1 MTYSITEWISFFFI
15 YCFFGW
21 CFECTLC
28 SIEAKRFINRGFLR
42 GPYIPIYGFG
52 AITMIFA
59 AIPVM
64 GNPTLVFLC
73 GALAATLLEYVT
85 GTLME
90 VIFKTRYWDYS
101 DCHYQIS
108 GRICAE
114 ATLMWGFLTLFVNY
128 NVHTHIV
135 SLIKHINVTI
145 LTAADIVLCI
155 LFIADLIISFKSAV
169 DVASVSKRL
178 YEIKT
183 EATALIEKLSD
194 KNTASDRIINIRK
207 KLDKLQAERNSI
219 SEKIGIFQKSFIK
232 SHPKAHMS
240 KLNYTFKEL
249 YERTRNKADKK

>member
-1 MTYSITEWISFFFI
+1 
-15 YCFFGW
+15 
-21 CFECTLC
+21 
-28 SIEAKRFINRGFLR
+28 
-42 GPYIPIYGFG
+42 
-52 AITMIFA
+52 
-59 AIPVM
+59 
-64 GNPTLVFLC
+64 
-73 GALAATLLEYVT
+73 
-85 GTLME
+85 
-90 VIFKTRYWDYS
+90 
-101 DCHYQIS
+101 
-108 GRICAE
+108 
-114 ATLMWGFLTLFVNY
+114 MWGFLTLFVNY